1 MCVKKSF
8 VILSSNDG
16 AGAFN
21 IKPKKETETMNYH
34 KPTILSTLQSYGPE
48 YQQFRDALK
57 ESTDEE
63 LEQALK
69 SIYHTLEKHLRAY

>member
-1 MCVKKSF
+1 M
-8 VILSSNDG
+8 I
-16 AGAFN
+16 
-21 IKPKKETETMNYH
+21 YH

-57 ESTDEE
+57 EATNEE

-69 SIYHTLEKHLRAY
+69 SIYQITRRNKIQAELNRRKKVTK

>member
-1 MCVKKSF
+1 
-8 VILSSNDG
+8 
-16 AGAFN
+16 
-21 IKPKKETETMNYH
+21 MNYH

-57 ESTDEE
+57 EATDEE

-69 SIYHTLEKHLRAY
+69 SIYQITRRKRIMAELNRRYKAVREYESK

>member
-1 MCVKKSF
+1 M
-8 VILSSNDG
+8 
-16 AGAFN
+16 
-21 IKPKKETETMNYH
+21 EYR

-57 ESTDEE
+57 EATDEE

-69 SIYHTLEKHLRAY
+69 SIYQITRRNKIQAELNRRKKVTK